1 MKQIENMK
9 QYAGILRLGYLS
21 KNLQPMLHQA
31 SIDTPGY
38 ADFLENMLIKELE
51 QRQLNDYRRR
61 TKLARLPRAHEL
73 DEYDYKAS
81 SSIGIR
87 QMTQLRELLWV
98 DQLYNLVLMGPSG
111 TGKTYLAGGLVNDA
125 IKKGYS
131 IILPIIQT
139 TG

>member
-51 QRQLNDYRRR
+51 QRQLNDYRR
-61 TKLARLPRAHEL
+61 
-73 DEYDYKAS
+73 
-81 SSIGIR
+81 
-87 QMTQLRELLWV
+87 
-98 DQLYNLVLMGPSG
+98 SG
-111 TGKTYLAGGLVNDA
+111 
-125 IKKGYS
+125 
-131 IILPIIQT
+131 
-139 TG
+139 